1 MALGRNR
8 VRVEIQE
15 DDSYFLVA
23 WRVFGGDDFTYVKA
37 SFRQQFPKSSGAE
50 WLPDSKAWV
59 LPRWQRATLR
69 AWCARL
75 FEPDAVTW
83 RAYEEEPHR
92 RQEQRHQSYQRQDTS
107 RTPQTTPLS
116 DAYGTLHLVPDA
128 PLWAAEAVWRAAQKL
143 AHPDAGGDHAT
154 AVALNHAIDVIR
166 TCAAAQRRS
175 A

>member
-1 MALGRNR
+1 MALGRHR
-8 VRVEIQE
+8 VRVEVQE
-15 DDSYFLVA
+15 DDNYLLVS

-75 FEPDAVTW
+75 FERDAVTW
-83 RAYEEEPHR
+83 RDYEGEPHAH
-92 RQEQRHQSYQRQDTS
+92 QEQRQRQDTS

-116 DAYGTLHLVPDA
+116 DAYGMLHLRADA
-128 PLWAAEAVWRAAQKL
+128 PLWAAEAVYRAAQKL
-143 AHPDAGGDHAT
+143 AHPDTGGDHAA
-154 AVALNHAIDVIR
+154 AVALNRAIDTIR
-166 TCAAAQRRS
+166 TCAAAQQRS

>member
-37 SFRQQFPKSSGAE
+37 SFRQQFPRSSGAE

-59 LPRWQRATLR
+59 LPVWQRAALR

-75 FEPDAVTW
+75 FESDAVTW
-83 RAYEEEPHR
+83 RAYDASHEQK
-92 RQEQRHQSYQRQDTS
+92 RQERHQRQDAP
-107 RTPQTTPLS
+107 RTPRTRPLS
-116 DAYGTLHLVPDA
+116 DAYRTLHLAPDA
-128 PLWAAEAVWRAAQKL
+128 PLWAAEAVYRAAQKL
-143 AHPDAGGDHAT
+143 AHPDAGGEHAA
-154 AVALNHAIDVIR
+154 AVALNQAIDTIR
-166 TCAAAQRRS
+166 SCASRSGAA
-175 A
+175 